1 MKKVFFLL
9 LIVFFVNS
17 FFVSLVFAKQKEVV
31 YFDDLF
37 FNINT
42 YNKVFSPNNDGSLDE
57 LILEFVPLKNKN
69 DIKVKE
75 WKLNIIN
82 KQTKEI
88 VFSVDGEKSLPE
100 KITWNG
106 ILSDGSVKE
115 GFYKY
120 EFTAVINKK
129 IYFFR
134 KIKYLLMLQ
143 LRLYR

>member
-17 FFVSLVFAKQKEVV
+17 FFVSVVFAKQKEAV
-31 YFDDLF
+31 YSDDLF
-37 FNINT
+37 FNIYT
-42 YNKVFSPNNDGSLDE
+42 YNKIFSPNSDGSLDE

-69 DIKVKE
+69 DMKVKE

-82 KQTKEI
+82 EHTKEI

-100 KITWNG
+100 KIIWDG
-106 ILSDGSVKE
+106 FVSDGTVKE

-120 EFTAVINKK
+120 EFTAIINKK
-129 IYFFR
+129 NVTI
-134 KIKYLLMLQ
+134 II
-143 LRLYR
+143 